1 MPFATIALAAPVLA
15 ASSLILPASAP
26 ATSAA
31 ERERLAK
38 GEVVVRLAPADA
50 RGLREG
56 LAIRVLDTLPERLAR
71 ALTDFRHYPEWAPF
85 VARATSRALAD
96 GAFEQEQ
103 RLDLPAPVTDRHFRL
118 RFHVEAERAAPAAPW
133 QMHWSLVPRSG
144 NLRDHRGA
152 WGLAGL
158 GDGRTLAWCRVYVD
172 PGGLVPAWLVNR
184 TVARSLPWILDGLRQ
199 QAHRWRYDPR
209 APPDAP

>member
-1 MPFATIALAAPVLA
+1 MLLATLALSTFALAPALVLPPSVPVA
-15 ASSLILPASAP
+15 VSG
-26 ATSAA
+26 A
-31 ERERLAK
+31 ERERLAR
-38 GEVVVRLAPADA
+38 GEVVVRLAAADA

-56 LAIRVLDTLPERLAR
+56 LAMRVLDTPPERLAR
-71 ALTDFRHYPEWAPF
+71 ALTDFAHYPEWAPF
-85 VARATSRALAD
+85 VARATPRALDD
-96 GAFEQEQ
+96 GAVEQEQ
-103 RLDLPAPVTDRHFRL
+103 RLDLPTPVTDRHFRL
-118 RFHVEAERAAPAAPW
+118 RFRVETERTSPGALW
-133 QMHWSLVPRSG
+133 QMRWSFVPLSG

-172 PGGLVPAWLVNR
+172 PGGRVPAWLVNR
-184 TVARSLPWILDGLRQ
+184 TVARALPWILDGLRQ

>member
-1 MPFATIALAAPVLA
+1 MLLATLALSPVVLASALALPPSTPVA
-15 ASSLILPASAP
+15 V
-26 ATSAA
+26 SAA
-31 ERERLAK
+31 ERERLAR
-38 GEVVVRLAPADA
+38 GEVVVRFAAADA

-56 LAIRVLDTLPERLAR
+56 LAMRVLDTPPERLAR
-71 ALTDFRHYPEWAPF
+71 ALTDFAHYPEWAPF
-85 VARATSRALAD
+85 VARATPRALD
-96 GAFEQEQ
+96 EGAVEQEQ

-118 RFHVEAERAAPAAPW
+118 RFHVETERAPPGAPW
-133 QMHWSLVPRSG
+133 RMRWSLVPRSG

-172 PGGLVPAWLVNR
+172 PGGRVPAWLVNR